1 MKLKFP
7 IPFIRPVGTGNL
19 LPKKKKQTKFWVLF
33 LPFFICFFTQCL
45 QAQNR
50 EAALDSF
57 FSTVNKNGDING
69 SVLHKEKGK
78 IVFKNSFGYR
88 DVANQLPNTENTVF
102 QLASISKTFTSI
114 AILQLMEKKKLR
126 LNDKLAKYFPG
137 FLYKEI
143 TILHLLSHT
152 SGLPDGYE
160 IFDPYITPYTDTV
173 FTIKDIVPTL
183 ISRQLKLQFNP
194 GEQWSYCNI
203 NFNLLALLIEN
214 ITGMKYQEYLQ
225 KNVFIPAGM
234 KSTFIK
240 TSNTNINK
248 ISNIAYN
255 YDHGKLSST
264 SKVRVDSFAKPVF
277 KTEFKTID
285 LVGSTN
291 VYSST
296 IDLAKYDEALYN
308 GKLLT
313 TKSLELAFTPVKL
326 NDGKNAESRNF
337 RQNFFQGL
345 GWFILA
351 DTSMGKIVWHTGG
364 VPGGLTMFMRNIDR
378 HQMLAVLDNMHSE
391 KLYSNAMQSMRILN
405 GIKVDLPVKVESVSI
420 KYGELL
426 IQHGP
431 DFAFSKLI
439 EMKADKIHYM
449 LDENELNEMAYEF
462 FGDGKQALAFEV
474 LRTAIFLFPK
484 SDNLY
489 NSYGELLERSGNKEG
504 AIIMFKESLVLNPK
518 NENSIMSLEKLEKK

>member
-1 MKLKFP
+1 L
-7 IPFIRPVGTGNL
+7 GTANV
-19 LPKKKKQTKFWVLF
+19 LPKKKKQTMFWFLL
-33 LPFFICFFTQCL
+33 LPFFICCIVQRS
-45 QAQNR
+45 QAQSR

-57 FSTVNKNGDING
+57 FTTLNNNGDING
-69 SVLHKEKGK
+69 SILLKEKGK
-78 IVFKNSFGYR
+78 IVFEKSFGYR

-114 AILQLMEKKKLR
+114 AILQLMEKKKLS
-126 LNDKLAKYFPG
+126 LNDKLAKYIPG

-255 YDHGKLSST
+255 YDQAKLSSS
-264 SKVRVDSFAKPVF
+264 SKVRVDSFARPVF
-277 KTEFKTID
+277 KSEFKTID

-296 IDLAKYDEALYN
+296 IDLAKYDEALYS

-313 TKSLELAFTPVKL
+313 MKSLELAFTPVKL
-326 NDGKNAESRNF
+326 NDGKNAESGNF
-337 RQNFFQGL
+337 RQKFFQGL

-378 HQMLAVLDNMHSE
+378 HQMLAVLDNMHS
-391 KLYSNAMQSMRILN
+391 KRLYFNAMQSMRILN
-405 GIKVDLPVKVESVSI
+405 KIKVDLPVKEVASISI

-439 EMKADKIHYM
+439 EMKADKIHYK
-449 LDENELNEMAYEF
+449 LDEDELNEMAYEF

-489 NSYGELLERSGNKEG
+489 NSYGELLVKSGSKEG
-504 AIIMFKESLVLNPK
+504 GIIMYKESLILNPK
-518 NENSIMSLEKLEKK
+518 NENSIKSLEKLEKK